1 MSLQLGR
8 ALKIIKVMGAVAAGT
23 TEQNGTAVDLSGYE
37 GVMFVAH
44 FGAIT
49 AAGVQSLS
57 ADQGAT
63 SGTATDA
70 IAGSKVVVAD
80 DDDDRVAVLDIYRP
94 RDRWVRPVIA
104 RATQNAVINGV
115 VAYLYGGKLESPARD
130 ATEVPDG
137 RGLLASPAE
146 GTP

>member
-1 MSLQLGR
+1 MLQIGR
-8 ALKIIKVMGAVAAGT
+8 VLKIIKCIAATAAGQ
-23 TEQNGTAVDLSGYE
+23 TEINGAAVDLSGYE

-44 FGAIT
+44 FGVIT
-49 AAGVQSLS
+49 VNGVQSLS

-80 DDDDRVAVLDIYRP
+80 DDDEKVAILDIYRP

-104 RATQNAVINGV
+104 RATADSIVNGC
-115 VAYLYGGKLESPARD
+115 VAYLYGAKKEPPA
-130 ATEVPDG
+130 ADG
-137 RGLLASPAE
+137 SEAAAGRTLLASPAE

>member
-1 MSLQLGR
+1 MGAQLGKI
-8 ALKIIKVMGAVAAGT
+8 LKIIKVIGATVAGQ
-23 TEQNGTAVDLSGYE
+23 TEINGTAVDLSGYE

-49 AAGVQSLS
+49 VNGVQSLS

-63 SGTATDA
+63 QGSATDA

-80 DDDDRVAVLDIYRP
+80 DDDEKVAVLDIYRP

-104 RATQNAVINGV
+104 RATADSIVNGC
-115 VAYLYGGKLESPARD
+115 VAYLYGPKKAPPAKD
-130 ATEVPDG
+130 ASVAAQKE
-137 RGLLASPAE
+137 LQSPAE
-146 GTP
+146 GAI